1 MEYSFY
7 GLRRSGNHAV
17 LEWLTINLGQST
29 KRVKNDSHWVAQ
41 IISYGKV

>member
-17 LEWLTINLGQST
+17 LEWLTINLGQSSEREVKK
-29 KRVKNDSHWVAQ
+29 KRER
-41 IISYGKV
+41 ISVFI